1 MINATRQG
9 VILNLSCVFSA
20 SFSRLESHVERA
32 SLHASLLVWVLAV
45 VKMDVEFYSKFAV
58 DIERSLIGFGDKLCV

>member
-1 MINATRQG
+1 M
-9 VILNLSCVFSA
+9 
-20 SFSRLESHVERA
+20 
-32 SLHASLLVWVLAV
+32 LVWVLAV